1 MILVT
6 INPNNNNNLML
17 SHLKSKISEN
27 VEIVLIV
34 FMAIAILT
42 LFSVDV
48 LSEEKAIQAN
58 ASP

>member
-1 MILVT
+1 
-6 INPNNNNNLML
+6 ML